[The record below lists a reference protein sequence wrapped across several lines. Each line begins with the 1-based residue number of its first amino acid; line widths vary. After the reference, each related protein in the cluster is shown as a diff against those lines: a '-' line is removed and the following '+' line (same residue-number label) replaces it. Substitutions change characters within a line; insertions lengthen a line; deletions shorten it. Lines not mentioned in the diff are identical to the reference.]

1 MTSSKQFEYPIR
13 VLFLCT
19 GNSAR
24 SQLAEALLRKK
35 GGDRFIVAS
44 AGAEPAKEV
53 RKEAI
58 DVLREH
64 GIDWANRR
72 PKGFDAILDADW
84 DLVITLCDRVKES
97 CPALPS
103 RPVTAHWG
111 VPDPMEIQ
119 DTVRRA
125 AAFSQTLQLLSWRI
139 DLMLALR
146 IEQLERLVLTERLRA
161 IAQQPS
167 PQASIDPATDKES
180 RQSAELS

>member
-1 MTSSKQFEYPIR
+1 MTKQGRIDYPVR

-24 SQLAEALLRKK
+24 SQIAEALLRKK
-35 GGDRFIVAS
+35 GGERFLVAS
-44 AGAEPAKEV
+44 AGAHPATEV

-58 DVLREH
+58 DVLRDS
-64 GIDWANRR
+64 GIDWADGR
-72 PKGFDAILDADW
+72 PKGFDAIIGEDW

-97 CPALPS
+97 CPAFPS

-111 VPDPMEIQ
+111 VPDPMDFQ
-119 DTVRRA
+119 DAARRA

-146 IEQLERLVLTERLRA
+146 IEQFEGLVLEQRLRA
-161 IAQQPS
+161 IGQRNHPS
-167 PQASIDPATDKES
+167 S
-180 RQSAELS
+180 QSADVAAPGKSPEL